1 MSFNLASFVPHLR
14 PHGPRVVAVR
24 LRAGTELPSGRTC
37 GETDREVHYIPSAE
51 ATSTTGTATAL
62 CATVLP
68 RPSLEFVEDQR
79 GVPCTSCYLRYLRP
93 VTGVPIP
100 AQRNWRTW

>member
-1 MSFNLASFVPHLR
+1 MSFNLASFVPRQRAHT
-14 PHGPRVVAVR
+14 PRVVAVR

-37 GETDREVHYIPSAE
+37 GETDREVHYIPSAD
-51 ATSTTGTATAL
+51 AANTTGTATAL
-62 CATVLP
+62 CGTVLS
-68 RPSLEFVEDQR
+68 RADLEFVEDQR